1 VKRDQPSEKLAP
13 AGAKWH
19 WSTLAAGALL
29 GGLLVYGL
37 RAGSGSDG
45 GDGSTWPRVCLAS
58 ELAGLAETAAGAP
71 EKQDPE
77 SQDQGRYLFLPN
89 RRSIWV
95 VDRRAGR
102 FANYHFRDDDVGT
115 VERSQVITLDKRIF
129 RPEDT
134 VYLLSD
140 RNFTEVF
147 WVCNRR
153 TGLVQ
158 LWIPSTGGKLRADR
172 PVETRADLSDGN
184 R

>member
-1 VKRDQPSEKLAP
+1 MRA
-13 AGAKWH
+13 WR
-19 WSTLAAGALL
+19 TLAAGALV

-37 RAGSGSDG
+37 LSGSDG
-45 GDGSTWPRVCLAS
+45 GDSSSWPRVCLAA
-58 ELAGLAETAAGAP
+58 ELAGLAETAEGAQ
-71 EKQDPE
+71 ENRDADNQAAENQDTN
-77 SQDQGRYLFLPN
+77 QDGGRYLFLPN

-102 FANYHFRDDDVGT
+102 FANYHFRDDEVGT
-115 VERSQVITLDKRIF
+115 VERSQVITLDKRSF
-129 RPEDT
+129 LPEDT

-140 RNFTEVF
+140 RNFTEVL

-158 LWIPSTGGKLRADR
+158 LWIPSADGKLRADR
-172 PVETRADLSDGN
+172 PLETRPDLSGGY